1 MAVGKS
7 NCYLCLLLSTC
18 LGQVKE
24 SWWGWLWPWNRTL
37 GSFFAVFSFWYW
49 KPKLTFSSNILYSNL
64 LLWNTHLP
72 PKECKRERLL
82 SFCELVTTSLL
93 APRGLF
99 LFRVWISDL
108 LLGPL
113 LGCLIYSGNPLL
125 CCSLSATWEKAE
137 WKAESK
143 SFVKTLLRKKLPVSK
158 CRQTDFITHPSC
170 TELIL
175 SLRII
180 ESWPKVFFGASNMK
194 MGPISDMIHQTMA
207 MLMIG

>member
-1 MAVGKS
+1 MPLAMHQQQWNAGNSLDGMTITFKR
-7 NCYLCLLLSTC
+7 NKTLGLLSNRCQDIKTWSSSSKSQ
-18 LGQVKE
+18 LGISK
-24 SWWGWLWPWNRTL
+24 L
-37 GSFFAVFSFWYW
+37 G
-49 KPKLTFSSNILYSNL
+49 PNL
-64 LLWNTHLP
+64 FTAKVTPLP
-72 PKECKRERLL
+72 NLL